1 MQDLA
6 GGGDNGLQF
15 RFVPSQQAFVE
26 GTEIRVEAHAD
37 HSRHVK
43 NAAQMAI
50 AGTTDA
56 RGTMDRAALGVLH
69 GIEPTV
75 RDPLAHVQ
83 IGRQH
88 LKFPHNLQRAA
99 LPNAWDAAQ
108 QRVVLL

>member
-15 RFVPSQQAFVE
+15 RFMPCQQAFVE

-50 AGTTDA
+50 AGTTNA
-56 RGTMDRAALGVLH
+56 SGTMDRTARGVLH

-75 RDPLAHVQ
+75 RDPLSHAQ

-88 LKFPHNLQRAA
+88 LKFPHNLYPAA
-99 LPNAWDAAQ
+99 LPHAWESA
-108 QRVVLL
+108 